1 MASPTI
7 ITCAVTGSMA
17 MPAQNPAVPVTPVQ
31 IADAAAGAAR
41 AGASVVHIHVRD
53 PETAAPSMDVELYRE
68 VMERI
73 RDSGVDPVINLTTGP
88 GGRYIPSPDD
98 PRVMAEGST
107 LLPPEERVK
116 HIQALRPEICSLDRN
131 VMWFGSAVMMN
142 TPHSVAVMAKAIR
155 GAGTKPELEVF
166 DSGDIHMAQALIKDG
181 VLERDSLFQLCLGI
195 KHGAGATTESVQ
207 YLKSLL
213 PPEAVWAAFGIGRTE
228 FPMVAQS
235 FLLGGHVR
243 VGLEDNIY
251 LEKGVLAPGNAALV
265 ERAARIVRDLGGRIA
280 TPAEAREILG
290 LRRRDSAA
298 A

>member
-7 ITCAVTGSMA
+7 ITCAVTGSLTT
-17 MPAQNPAVPVTPVQ
+17 PAQNPAIPITPAQ
-31 IADAAAGAAR
+31 IADAAVGAAQ

-53 PETAAPSMDVELYRE
+53 PETGAPSMDTELYRE

-73 RDSGVDPVINLTTGP
+73 RAGGSDLVINLTTGP

-98 PRVMAEGST
+98 PRVMDERSN
-107 LLPPEERVK
+107 LLPPLDRVR
-116 HIQALRPEICSLDRN
+116 HILALRPELCSLDLN

-142 TPHSVAVMAKAIR
+142 TPHSVSVMAKAIR
-155 GAGTKPELEVF
+155 EVGTKPELEVF
-166 DSGDIHMAQALIKDG
+166 DSGDIHMALALMKEG
-181 VLERDSLFQLCLGI
+181 VLEADSLFQLCLGI
-195 KHGAGATTESVQ
+195 KHGAGATPESVQ

-213 PPEAVWAAFGIGRTE
+213 PPGAVWAAFGIGRGE

-235 FLLGGHVR
+235 FLLGGQVR

-251 LEKGVLAPGNAALV
+251 LEKGVLAPDNTALV
-265 ERAARIVRDLGGRIA
+265 ERAARIVHDLGGEIA
-280 TPAEAREILG
+280 TPDEARQILG
-290 LRRRDSAA
+290 LRRRKSAA

>member
-17 MPAQNPAVPVTPVQ
+17 MPAQNPAIPVTPAQ
-31 IADAAAGAAR
+31 IADAAVGAAQ
-41 AGASVVHIHVRD
+41 AGASVIHIHVRD
-53 PETAAPSMDVELYRE
+53 PETAAPSMDVDLYRE

-73 RDSGVDPVINLTTGP
+73 RDSGSDLIVNLTTGP

-98 PRVMAEGST
+98 PRVMDARSN

-116 HIQALRPEICSLDRN
+116 HIQALRPEICTLDLN
-131 VMWFGSAVMMN
+131 VMWFGNAVMMN
-142 TPHSVAVMAKAIR
+142 TPHSVAVMAKAVR
-155 GAGTKPELEVF
+155 EVGTKPELEVF
-166 DSGDIHMAQALIKDG
+166 DSGDIHMAHALIKDG
-181 VLERDSLFQLCLGI
+181 VLEADSLFQLCLGI
-195 KHGAGATTESVQ
+195 KHGAGATPQSVQ

-235 FLLGGHVR
+235 FLLGGQVR

-251 LEKGVLAPGNAALV
+251 LEKGVLAPDNVALV

-280 TPAEAREILG
+280 TPAEARQILG
-290 LRRRDSAA
+290 LRQRGSAA